1 MKKYKVYK
9 HTNIINGKVYIGI
22 TSYKYVKTRWDNGKG
37 YSQQSLFWNAIK
49 KYGWEN
55 FKHEILFTDLTK
67 EEACQKEIEL
77 IAFYKSNQREFGY
90 NLSSGGEI
98 NSGYKLTDETKLK
111 LSDSH
116 KGKHPWNYGKTGYSM
131 PNSKGKKRSIETRN
145 KMSENRP
152 KNAVAQYTMDGEL
165 VNIFKSQIEAE
176 RATGIPNTSIS
187 LCARGI
193 HKQAGGFIWKRLS

>member
-9 HTNIINGKVYIGI
+9 HTNNINGKVYIGI
-22 TSYKYVKTRWDNGKG
+22 TSYRYAKTRWDNGKG

-55 FKHEILFTDLTK
+55 FNHEVLFTDLTK

-77 IAFYKSNQREFGY
+77 IFFYKSNQREFGY
-90 NLSSGGEI
+90 NLAIGGEI
-98 NSGYKLTDETKLK
+98 NAGYKLSDETKLK

-116 KGKHPWNYGKTGYSM
+116 KGKHPWNYGLKGYSV
-131 PNSKGKKRSIETRN
+131 PNSKGKKRSPEVKK

-152 KNAVAQYTMDGEL
+152 KNAVAQYDMNGNL
-165 VNIFKSQIEAE
+165 INKFNSQLEAE
-176 RATGIPNTSIS
+176 KITGIPNTSIS
-187 LCARGI
+187 LCVRGI
-193 HKQAGGFIWKRLS
+193 HKQAGGFIWKRC